1 MPYLRITQ
9 LMASRTDKLSRQIQ
23 KDMGPII
30 DRFVAARLPGSL
42 VTITD
47 TVVTPDL
54 GLAKLYLSIMSKEP
68 ADKVV
73 ELLELEMKELRH
85 RLAAEIGNNMRRVP
99 ELKFFLDNTLEKA
112 LKMNELLEQLNHPD
126 KKDNKR
132 G

>member
-1 MPYLRITQ
+1 
-9 LMASRTDKLSRQIQ
+9 
-23 KDMGPII
+23 MGPII
-30 DRFVAARLPGSL
+30 DRYISARLTGSL
-42 VTITD
+42 VTITE
-47 TVVTPDL
+47 TIVTPDL
-54 GLAKLYLSIMSKEP
+54 GLAKIYLSVMSKEP
-68 ADKVV
+68 SEKVV

-126 KKDNKR
+126 KKDKKR